1 MATKKDSTTVIDLPE
16 IKLRTATLKIIGD
29 TPLICHAWSKKA
41 KLEMMSKHLKKAAQA
56 KEARRPHVEFADS
69 LYWLTEKPNLDDL
82 DDDEARQI
90 LAEVIPQSK
99 FGFPALAFKAA
110 ALTAGFQQGAL
121 ARNAGT
127 GTLART
133 TARGAF
139 RVIGNEFAVIEG
151 LPTPREDI
159 VRIGGATSKVPQV
172 CYRAEFKSWSTELD
186 IQYSANVITI
196 EQIANL
202 FMLGGLAIGVGDWR
216 PEKNGTFGTFH
227 IAHN

>member
-159 VRIGGATSKVPQV
+159 VRIGGAT
-172 CYRAEFKSWSTELD
+172 RACW
-186 IQYSANVITI
+186 
-196 EQIANL
+196 
-202 FMLGGLAIGVGDWR
+202 
-216 PEKNGTFGTFH
+216 
-227 IAHN
+227 